1 MKAVEVTGQ
10 INNKG
15 KLTLDHPLTYLN
27 KRVRV
32 IILISEE
39 EDINDQNWLKNMS
52 LNPAFDFL
60 KSEDEDIYS
69 IEDGE
74 PVKNEA

>member
-1 MKAVEVTGQ
+1 MKALEVTGK
-10 INNKG
+10 INEKG
-15 KLTLDHPLTYLN
+15 KLKLDKPLTYLN
-27 KRVRV
+27 KQVRV

-39 EDINDQNWLKNMS
+39 EDLDDQNWLENIS

-60 KSEDEDIYS
+60 TGEDEDIYS

-74 PVKNEA
+74 PIKHEA